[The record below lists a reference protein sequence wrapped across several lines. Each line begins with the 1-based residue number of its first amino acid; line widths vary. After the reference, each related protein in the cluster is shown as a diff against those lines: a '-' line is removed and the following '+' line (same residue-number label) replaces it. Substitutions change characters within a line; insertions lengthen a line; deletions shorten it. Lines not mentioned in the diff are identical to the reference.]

1 MSQHEIFF
9 ITGCYLLG
17 SIPFG
22 YVVYYLS
29 ERKDIRKEGSG
40 NIGAANVLR
49 TKGKTAGII
58 TLVLDMLKGL
68 FAVAYGL
75 RHFDSPVFVL
85 LGGAAV
91 ILGHQ
96 FPLYLK
102 FKGGKGIAC
111 LAGVLILFDLT
122 SAVVF
127 AGAFCLTLL
136 YTRYVSAGSIAGVT
150 AAFFYV
156 LFTQIAEVSIIM
168 LILAILVI
176 IKHRANIQ
184 RLSAGTENRFNWKEN
199 G

>member
-1 MSQHEIFF
+1 LSQHEIFF
-9 ITGCYLLG
+9 IIGCYLLG

-22 YVVYYLS
+22 YVVYYLC
-29 ERKDIRKEGSG
+29 ERKDIRQQGSG

-49 TKGKTAGII
+49 TGGRGAGLI

-75 RHFDSPVFVL
+75 RHFDSPVIVM

-91 ILGHQ
+91 ILGHL

-111 LAGVLILFDLT
+111 LAGVLIMFDLT
-122 SAVVF
+122 AAVVF
-127 AGAFCLTLL
+127 AAAFCLTLF

-156 LFTQIAEVSIIM
+156 LLTQITGVSTIM

-176 IKHRANIQ
+176 VKHRANIQ
-184 RLSAGTENRFNWKEN
+184 RLTAGTENKFNWKEN